1 MVTKRKAVP
10 LLTTHHV
17 WCVCVCVY
25 GVRVCMCV
33 LGEGEVPHQSILQLC
48 RHRLD
53 VSQFNSD
60 TNSQSQCRPHRLR
73 AQSHKTALALD
84 AN

>member
-17 WCVCVCVY
+17 GVCVCVCVY

-48 RHRLD
+48 RHQLD

-60 TNSQSQCRPHRLR
+60 TKL
-73 AQSHKTALALD
+73 TARVSADLTG
-84 AN
+84 